1 LLTIRSTVYVYPLL
15 IGNSHKP
22 SHLPRA
28 AVHQRVIEHS
38 LDGYPLSN
46 PHLRS
51 TLIISGNDQKKKGK
65 NIPPFSSGRT
75 PWLQHPETLV
85 ARNQHGT
92 PKSKKLNSRVQAHHS
107 GARIFKRVCDTGCFE
122 TEARYSAPRFGT
134 AYACRTKQLA
144 LDHTTLFICGKAHY
158 SMQHSFSNDPFSN
171 DPYTKDTSTKKKAS
185 NQKQK
190 GQ

>member
-1 LLTIRSTVYVYPLL
+1 LLLKSGRVREINLFTPSHPLTLLTIRSTVYVYPLL

-85 ARNQHGT
+85 ARNQTMVHPKAKNLILASKHIIVVRAFLSECAIQDALRQRHGT
-92 PKSKKLNSRVQAHHS
+92 
-107 GARIFKRVCDTGCFE
+107 
-122 TEARYSAPRFGT
+122 
-134 AYACRTKQLA
+134 A
-144 LDHTTLFICGKAHY
+144 LPDSEPL
-158 SMQHSFSNDPFSN
+158 MLVEQNN
-171 DPYTKDTSTKKKAS
+171 LL
-185 NQKQK
+185 
-190 GQ
+190 